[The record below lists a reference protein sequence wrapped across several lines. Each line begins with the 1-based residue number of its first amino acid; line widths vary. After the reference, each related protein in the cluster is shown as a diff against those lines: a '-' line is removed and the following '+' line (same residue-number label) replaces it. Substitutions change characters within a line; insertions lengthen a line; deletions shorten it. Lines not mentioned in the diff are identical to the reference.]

1 MEEKIINLEKKL
13 REETQKNEELK
24 KRIDSNNN
32 LNDLNK
38 IILDKEKK

>member
-1 MEEKIINLEKKL
+1 MEEKIINLEKKI

>member
-1 MEEKIINLEKKL
+1 ML

-24 KRIDSNNN
+24 KGIKNNNN

>member
-24 KRIDSNNN
+24 KRIENNNN